1 MKELI
6 KPSAQG
12 RKTLDVV
19 DIILLLAL
27 AIAGSCP
34 LILR

>member
-1 MKELI
+1 MKALI

-12 RKTLDVV
+12 RKTLDLV
-19 DIILLLAL
+19 DIILLLAIV
-27 AIAGSCP
+27 IAGSCP